1 MPLFVC
7 DFPNSF
13 FCVCL
18 PLNFLW
24 DILYLYSSSWSEER
38 KNVWT
43 TKNYAILPPK
53 KGKIFKYLGKNKIYV
68 ELIDIFTNEIL
79 INFHQPPYSYHTH
92 DTKYISFFLPFFT
105 LFFNTYM
112 DNLISVF
119 SVHAERNSLS
129 KKKVERNIELKLMD
143 IKLIKGRTTKKIFST
158 IPLKNNTHPPSPNP

>member
-143 IKLIKGRTTKKIFST
+143 IKLIKGRITKKNLLDYSF
-158 IPLKNNTHPPSPNP
+158 KK